1 MAHCVDFNIMS
12 QDDSPLHALGM
23 VREALGLAFADDLN
37 RGLDPADRRADVA
50 AEDWEP
56 LLQIMKRHRSK
67 VLVRDMDASKSEY
80 EAFAMQTTIVMER
93 RGGGGLSANTELDV
107 DGPTLLAA

>member
-1 MAHCVDFNIMS
+1 MS
-12 QDDSPLHALGM
+12 QGDSPLHALEM

-37 RGLDPADRRADVA
+37 RGLDPTERRAEVA

-56 LLQIMKRHRSK
+56 LLQIIKRHRSK

-80 EAFAMQTTIVMER
+80 HVFATQITIVMER
-93 RGGGGLSANTELDV
+93 RGGGSLSANTELDV
-107 DGPTLLAA
+107 DGNTLLAA